1 MRTPFASAKRLTNA
15 AACFR
20 HFPRS
25 RATLR
30 ALWRILRLRDLL
42 RPYHVI
48 PGRPRGG
55 RLRHGSVLPRWG
67 LIADLCRVLISLF
80 CARVLFGE
88 PFESGANNA
97 TEELAPEAGRRIS
110 RPLAIGLSH
119 VVAAPPTSGLSACGD
134 DAGTGM
140 VSFKIKGCRPFLP
153 SQTLQQRAFPAAGS

>member
-1 MRTPFASAKRLTNA
+1 MPCAMRTPFASAKRLTNA

-67 LIADLCRVLISLF
+67 LIADLCRVLIRLF
-80 CARVLFGE
+80 CVRVSFGE
-88 PFESGANNA
+88 PFDLERTGPTHQLAGKAESNRPRPIS
-97 TEELAPEAGRRIS
+97 LAYPPRSDVWSLCLQRRRCI
-110 RPLAIGLSH
+110 A
-119 VVAAPPTSGLSACGD
+119 
-134 DAGTGM
+134 M
-140 VSFKIKGCRPFLP
+140 VCFKIRGCRPFLS
-153 SQTLQQRAFPAAGS
+153 SQTLQVRAFPVAGS